1 MNEFELKFQVP
12 PERAAGVE
20 SALRHGAVTRTRL
33 RARYFDSADEALARA
48 GLVLRLRQEG
58 RRWVQAAKGPGA
70 GGFDR
75 LEHEVPVAGG
85 ATALPDPGR
94 HAGHPVHALLA
105 RALEETD
112 GPLLPVFETDVTR
125 VARSVLAGGTEV
137 EIAFDRGEVRG
148 GGRSHPV
155 LEIEFELKQGSRAGL
170 LELAHAWCETHGL
183 WLDPLSKSGLGRRLA
198 LGVTE
203 APATRWTAPLEGGKG
218 WLPAVF
224 DAALLQVLGNARE
237 LAADTGGDAHVHQL
251 RVGLRRV
258 RTALR
263 ELQPLAAWPPPP
275 PDLEQALR
283 EVFGILG
290 MHRDRATLLPGLLE
304 DLAAHGSP
312 MGEWRPALPDLGAA
326 IRGANVQVMLLR
338 LVALAQQL
346 RQERAVG
353 AKAVARVARD
363 RLQHL
368 HRKTLRAGR
377 HFEALPTEQRHRVRK
392 QLKRLR
398 YLAEMVRPLYDGDA
412 VDRYVK
418 ALGELQDALGSYQD
432 AAAAGA
438 LLAERAKEDPGAWFG
453 AGWLAAREQALAAQC
468 EQACRRTARRATPFW
483 D

>member
-1 MNEFELKFQVP
+1 MTEFELKFQVP
-12 PERAAGVE
+12 PERAAAVE
-20 SALRHGAVTRTRL
+20 SALLRGAVERTHL
-33 RARYFDSADEALARA
+33 RARYFDSADQALARA

-58 RRWVQAAKGPGA
+58 RRWVQTAKGPGA

-75 LEHEVPVAGG
+75 LEHEVPVPGG
-85 ATALPDPGR
+85 ATAQPDPGR
-94 HAGHPVHALLA
+94 HAGHPVHAPLV
-105 RALEETD
+105 RALEAAE
-112 GPLLPVFETDVTR
+112 GPLLPVFETDVMR
-125 VARSVLAGGTEV
+125 VARSVLAGGTKV

-170 LELAHAWCETHGL
+170 LELAQAWCDTHGL

-203 APATRWTAPLEGGKG
+203 PPATRWTAPLEGGKG

-237 LAADTGGDAHVHQL
+237 LAAGTGGDAHVHQL

-275 PDLEQALR
+275 ADLEQALHDL
-283 EVFGILG
+283 FGVLG
-290 MHRDRATLLPGLLE
+290 THRDRATLLPGLLA
-304 DLAAHGSP
+304 DLAARGSP
-312 MGEWRPALPDLGAA
+312 MREWRPALPDVGAA
-326 IRGANVQVMLLR
+326 VRGADVQAMLLR

-346 RQERAVG
+346 RQERTVG
-353 AKAVARVARD
+353 AKSARQLVRD

-368 HRKTLRAGR
+368 HRKALRAGR
-377 HFEALPTEQRHRVRK
+377 HFEALPPAERHRVRK

-398 YLAEMVRPLYDGDA
+398 YLAEMARPLYRGDA
-412 VDRYVK
+412 VDGYVE
-418 ALGELQDALGSYQD
+418 ALGDLQDALGLYQD

-453 AGWLAAREQALAAQC
+453 AGWLAAREQALAAEC
-468 EQACRRTARRATPFW
+468 EKACRRTAGRARPFW